1 MAKQNNIFETAWKGF
16 KKGDWTKSVNVRD
29 FIQKNYTPYTG
40 DDSFLVGP
48 TKATNELWAIISKKT
63 QQELANGGVLKMDT
77 RVSAIDVFDAA
88 YIDPKDKNKEKI
100 VGLQTDELFKRAYMP
115 IGGIRTAQQAATS
128 YGFKSDP
135 KVDEIF
141 EKYRKTHNQGVF
153 DAYTDEMRL
162 ARKSH
167 VITGLPDAYARG
179 RIIGDYRRV
188 ALYGIDF
195 LIQEK
200 KKDKNA
206 IGPEMNED
214 TIRASEELTEQIR
227 ALEKMKKMAN
237 SYGYDISGPATNA
250 KEAIQ
255 WTYFGYL
262 AAIREQ
268 NGAAMSL
275 GRTSTFFDIYI
286 ERDLKNG
293 TLTEKAAQELID
305 HFVMKL
311 RIVKFMRPPA
321 YNQLFSGDPVWA
333 TESIGGMGLDGRTLV
348 TKTSFRVIHTLSNM
362 GPAPEPN
369 LTILWSQK
377 LPKNFKNFCA
387 KYSILFSSMQYE
399 SDDLMIHTHGDD
411 YAIAC
416 CVSPMKVGKQMQFFG
431 ARANLAKALLYAISG
446 GYDELHPEIH
456 LGPLTK
462 PLAHG
467 KKLNF
472 DEVWK
477 RYKETLSWLAGLY
490 VNTLNVIHY
499 MHDKYYYEAAEMAL
513 YDTDT
518 FRFFAT
524 GIAGLSVAADSLSAI
539 KYANVKPI
547 YKGNQLIS
555 FETKGDFP
563 KYGNDD
569 NRVDKIAIDIVKFFM
584 TEIRKH
590 KTYRN
595 SLQTMSILTITS
607 NVVYGKA
614 TGDTPDGRKAGEPFA
629 PGANPMHG
637 RDSKGAVASLNSV
650 AKLPFKY
657 AADGISNTFSI
668 VPNALGKDSLGVI
681 HGDLSTIG
689 NCEGGSCSITNADDF
704 INQKSKPNKSL
715 VVKKQKTKA
724 ASIPTNQKHQVISLK
739 DFGDYDY
746 NKRRKQW
753 HKLAGNNN
761 EQEVC
766 CLCRDDD
773 NWTSV
778 KLDNGNHICYFCWIK
793 KPTEQTKKAAASLSN
808 NKPKSST
815 PVKTKKT
822 KTKKAASKR
831 KTSKKIT
838 SNNSINNTKP
848 NKKDL
853 VSGNS
858 WEDIR

>member
-1 MAKQNNIFETAWKGF
+1 MAINDQIKKEAWNDF
-16 KKGDWTKSVNVRD
+16 KTGNWTKTIDVRD
-29 FIQKNYTPYTG
+29 FIQKNYTPYYG
-40 DDSFLVGP
+40 DDSFLEDATPATEKLWNVIMDM
-48 TKATNELWAIISKKT
+48 TKK
-63 QQELANGGVLKMDT
+63 ELANGGVWKMDT
-77 RVSAIDVFDAA
+77 RVSGVDVFDAA
-88 YIDPKDKNKEKI
+88 YIDEDKSLEKI

-115 IGGIRTAQQAATS
+115 IGGIRTAQQAAEA

-135 KVDEIF
+135 EVDKVF

-153 DAYTDEMRL
+153 DAYTAEMRA

-179 RIIGDYRRV
+179 RIIGDYRRI
-188 ALYGIDF
+188 ALYGIDY
-195 LIQEK
+195 LIEQK
-200 KKDKNA
+200 QIDKSK
-206 IGPEMNED
+206 IGPDFKEAD
-214 TIRASEELTEQIR
+214 IRLAEELTEQIR
-227 ALEKMKKMAN
+227 ALEKIKRMAQ
-237 SYGYDISGPATNA
+237 SYGFDISQPATNA
-250 KEAIQ
+250 QEAIQ

-268 NGAAMSL
+268 NGAAMSI

-286 ERDLKNG
+286 ERDLKRG
-293 TLTEKAAQELID
+293 ILTEKQAQELVD

-348 TKTSFRVIHTLSNM
+348 TKNSFRILHTLSNM

-369 LTILWSQK
+369 LTVLWSK
-377 LPKNFKNFCA
+377 NLPDSFKQFCA
-387 KYSILFSSMQYE
+387 KYSIMYSSIQYE
-399 SDDLMIHTHGDD
+399 SDDLMRKTHGDD

-462 PLAHG
+462 PLPAN
-467 KKLNF
+467 KVL
-472 DEVWK
+472 DYEEVWS
-477 RYKETLSWLAGLY
+477 RYKQIMSWLAGLY

-499 MHDKYYYEAAEMAL
+499 MHDKYYYEAAEMSL

-539 KYANVKPI
+539 KYAKVKPV
-547 YKGNQLIS
+547 YEGNKLVS

-569 NRVDKIAIDIVKFFM
+569 NRVDKIAIEIVKFFM

-590 KTYRN
+590 KTYRD
-595 SLQTMSILTITS
+595 SLPTMSILTITS

-637 RDSKGAVASLNSV
+637 RDTNGAVASLNSV
-650 AKLPFKY
+650 AKLPFAY

-668 VPNALGKDSLGVI
+668 VPNALGKDTIGVI
-681 HGDLSTIG
+681 NGSG
-689 NCEGGSCSITNADDF
+689 CCEGPGCQITNADDF
-704 INQKSKPNKSL
+704 IKAVSQPKPK
-715 VVKKQKTKA
+715 
-724 ASIPTNQKHQVISLK
+724 
-739 DFGDYDY
+739 
-746 NKRRKQW
+746 
-753 HKLAGNNN
+753 
-761 EQEVC
+761 
-766 CLCRDDD
+766 
-773 NWTSV
+773 
-778 KLDNGNHICYFCWIK
+778 
-793 KPTEQTKKAAASLSN
+793 KKAT
-808 NKPKSST
+808 K
-815 PVKTKKT
+815 KTKKT
-822 KTKKAASKR
+822 KKVVSSQKAKVSETTTAKKPASKKVATKKPAVKKTTKVKSKPVA
-831 KTSKKIT
+831 KAE
-838 SNNSINNTKP
+838 TKP
-848 NKKDL
+848 VVTKPTPKKAKKKAKAKKQTVAKSNFPKYD
-853 VSGNS
+853 VHQINPVKSKPVANNAKKNSKGKTISGTK
-858 WEDIR
+858 WENVR